1 MWSFL
6 FDEVCVCVYACTPTH
21 MHTDQIYEAG
31 TLCNTQRPQ

>member
-6 FDEVCVCVYACTPTH
+6 FDEVCVCAYTHTH

-31 TLCNTQRPQ
+31 TYVNTQRPQ